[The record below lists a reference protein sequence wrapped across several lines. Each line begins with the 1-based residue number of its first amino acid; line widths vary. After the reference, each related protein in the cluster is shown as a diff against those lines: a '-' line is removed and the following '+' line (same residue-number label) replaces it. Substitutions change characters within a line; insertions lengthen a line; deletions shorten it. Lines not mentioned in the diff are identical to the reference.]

1 MIPKIIHYCWF
12 GRGELPQLARDCMA
26 SWRKYLPDY
35 EIRCCNEDNFDLD
48 CCPYVR
54 EAYDAGKYAF
64 VSDYAR
70 LKVLHDFGGIYM
82 DTDVEV
88 VKNLDAF
95 LVHPAFSGYEAEYRL
110 PTGIMASEKG
120 GPWVSQMLALY
131 DGRHFMV
138 DGRPDLTTNVI
149 LMTNEMER
157 NGLKVRNSR
166 QSYLGILELYP
177 KDWFCA
183 KDCRTGELHV
193 SANTC
198 TIHHF
203 SGSWR
208 PRKGFWSRT
217 WKAIRN
223 TIFPQRKYY

>member
-12 GRGELPQLARDCMA
+12 GRGELPKLAQDCIA

-35 EIRCCNEDNFDLD
+35 EIRCCSEDNFDLD

-54 EAYDAGKYAF
+54 EAYDARKYAF

-88 VKNLDAF
+88 VRNLDEF
-95 LVHPAFSGYEAEYRL
+95 LVHPAFSGYESERQM
-110 PTGIMASEKG
+110 PTGIIGSEKEG
-120 GPWVSQMLALY
+120 AWVSAMLALY
-131 DGRHFMV
+131 RNRHFMV
-138 DGRPDLTTNVI
+138 DGKPDLTTNVT
-149 LMTNEMER
+149 LFTQQMQR
-157 NGLKVRNSR
+157 NGLRLHSSR
-166 QSYLGILELYP
+166 QSYRGIFELYP

-193 SANTC
+193 SPNTH

-208 PRKGFWSRT
+208 TRKGFWRRT
-217 WKAIRN
+217 WN
-223 TIFPQRKYY
+223 TIRRKLFPQRKYY